1 MKRTLRSFLLILLL
15 PSTALAQESFDKAKL
30 DQYFDILEK
39 NNRFMGSVALSDKG
53 QVVYQRAIGYSDLAQ
68 NRKADITTAYRIGS
82 ISKTFT
88 SVLVFKAIE
97 AKKLSLDSKLSKF
110 FPKVPNADKISISHL
125 LQHRSGIHNFTDNK
139 DYGNW
144 NTKAHTESQLV
155 DIIVQGGSD
164 FEPDSKAQYSN
175 SNYVLLS
182 YILEKVYK
190 KPYANLLQEQIVKP
204 LGLKHT
210 YLGAGIKHEKNEAQ
224 SYSYTNT
231 WVLESET
238 DPSVPLGAG
247 AVVST
252 PADLLTFGQ
261 ALFNGKLVSPNSLKL
276 MENIRDGYGRGL
288 FQVPFHSHLG
298 FGHTGGIDGFA
309 SSWGY
314 FPSTDIGLAITS
326 NGVNSPVNDVAIIL
340 LSAIYKQAY
349 AIPEFNT
356 ISLSSA
362 DLDPYLGEYSSAQIP
377 LKITI
382 SKKDKIL
389 IAQATGQPS
398 FPLEA
403 VKKDIFQ
410 FPKAGLVLEFNP
422 AENSF
427 ILKQGG
433 GTFTFRKD

>member
-1 MKRTLRSFLLILLL
+1 MKKTLRTLLFVLLL
-15 PSTALAQESFDKAKL
+15 PAAAFAQASFDKAKL

-68 NRKADITTAYRIGS
+68 KRKADSTTAYRIGS

-88 SVLVFKAIE
+88 SVLVLKAIE

-110 FPKVPNADKISISHL
+110 FPKVPNADKITISQL
-125 LQHRSGIHNFTDNK
+125 LQHRSGIHNFTDSQ
-139 DYGNW
+139 DYLSW
-144 NTKAHTESQLV
+144 SAKAHTETQLM

-175 SNYVLLS
+175 SNYVILS
-182 YILEKVYK
+182 YILEKVNK
-190 KPYANLLQEQIVKP
+190 KTYASLLEEQITKP

-210 YLGAGIKHEKNEAQ
+210 YLGAGIKEEKNEAQ

-231 WVLESET
+231 WLLESET

-247 AVVST
+247 AIVST
-252 PADLLTFGQ
+252 PADLLSFGQ
-261 ALFNGKLVSPNSLKL
+261 ALFNGKLISAHSLKL
-276 MENIRDGYGRGL
+276 MEDIRDGYGRGL
-288 FQVPFHSHLG
+288 FQVPFHAHLG

-314 FPSTDIGLAITS
+314 FPTDDIGLAITS
-326 NGVNSPVNDVAIIL
+326 NGVNSPVNDVAIVL

-349 AIPEFNT
+349 VLPEFNT

-362 DLDPYLGEYSSAQIP
+362 DLAPYLGAYSSEQIP

-382 SKKDKIL
+382 SQKDNIL
-389 IAQATGQPS
+389 IAQATGQSS

-410 FPKAGLVLEFNP
+410 FQKAGLVVEFNP
-422 AENSF
+422 AENAF